1 MRILVA
7 KAALKLVELGFEPM
21 CAILLQSLVSL
32 RFSILPLQVAMGDST
47 ISTLKFLEGWAQPW
61 RLFFVKVDSIKGGY
75 LYQKRDSGKSGEDP
89 VEFQQWNI
97 DYKLGVFQQGIDY
110 MTYGIIFMLENSA
123 VMEI

>member
-47 ISTLKFLEGWAQPW
+47 ISTLKFLEG
-61 RLFFVKVDSIKGGY
+61 
-75 LYQKRDSGKSGEDP
+75 
-89 VEFQQWNI
+89 
-97 DYKLGVFQQGIDY
+97 
-110 MTYGIIFMLENSA
+110 
-123 VMEI
+123 